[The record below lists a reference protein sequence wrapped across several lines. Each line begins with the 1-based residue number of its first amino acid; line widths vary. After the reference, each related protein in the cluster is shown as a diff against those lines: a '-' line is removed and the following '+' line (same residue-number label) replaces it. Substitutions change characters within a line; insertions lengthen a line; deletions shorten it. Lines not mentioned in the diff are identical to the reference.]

1 MKLERIIDLLIPTLF
16 EDNDLLAIDKP
27 AGVSTGGSERGSD
40 PGLAEIVA
48 AVRKRGETLAP
59 INRLGRFESG
69 ILLLAKHANSA
80 QPIRT
85 ALRTGRIR
93 QDYTAIVTGKTAATR
108 MTIGGQHG
116 ASRGSKKGKRK
127 TTGKHQRDGEPELA
141 TSLEI
146 VRRDGRRALVRCRTS
161 IPTTHAFR
169 AQLRASGM
177 RIVGDSLN
185 DRSYRLAK
193 PEQTR
198 LHLSRMTFRYA
209 GKKAPLSLT
218 TKTQLDVGDALA
230 ERRNIGRI
238 LRAALTRRL
247 PCFANTA
254 TDAFRMLSGE
264 SDQAAG
270 LVAEMFGSV
279 LVLQVH
285 EDRKWP
291 DRDLVHIA
299 QWFEKNL
306 GTRSTYVKR
315 FVKDRSAAK
324 EQAVMAMSDPNPMW
338 GKPSAE
344 VVKIREQHV
353 RFGIHPY
360 DGFAVGLF
368 LDQRDNR
375 KRIFDMALNKNVLNL
390 FAYTCGFSVAAAVGG
405 ATQCVSVDM
414 SRKYLDRGRANFALN
429 GLDASEH
436 EFIEADALDYLRR
449 AKRQG
454 RRFDLAVVD
463 PPTFA
468 HGRKRGSSFSVARD
482 LPELIGAAANVVEP
496 GGHLLLSTN
505 YRRLTATDL
514 RDAVKKGA
522 GRGAKI
528 IESPLPPGDFRG
540 ASGSARTV
548 IVRFA

>member
-1 MKLERIIDLLIPTLF
+1 MKLERIIELLIPTLF
-16 EDNDLLAIDKP
+16 EDDDLLAIDKP

-48 AVRKRGETLAP
+48 DVRKRGETLTP

-69 ILLLAKHANSA
+69 ILLLAKHVDGA
-80 QPIRT
+80 QPIRV

-93 QDYTAIVTGKTAATR
+93 QDYTAIVTGKTSATR

-116 ASRGSKKGKRK
+116 ASRGSKKGKRQPA
-127 TTGKHQRDGEPELA
+127 GKHRRDGEPELA

-169 AQLRASGM
+169 AQLRASGL
-177 RIVGDSLN
+177 RIVGDTLN

-218 TKTQLDVGDALA
+218 TKTRLDVGDSLT
-230 ERRNIGRI
+230 ERRDVGRL

-254 TDAFRMLSGE
+254 TDSFRMVSGE

-270 LVAEMFGSV
+270 LVAETFGGV

-285 EDRKWP
+285 DDRKWP
-291 DRDLVHIA
+291 DHDLIQIA

-306 GTRSTYVKR
+306 GVRSTYLKR
-315 FVKDRSAAK
+315 FVKDRSSVDERAIT
-324 EQAVMAMSDPNPMW
+324 AMSDATPLW
-338 GKPSAE
+338 GKPAAE
-344 VVKIREQHV
+344 VVEIREQHL

-375 KRIFDMALNKNVLNL
+375 RRIRELALNKNVLNL

-405 ATQCVSVDM
+405 AKRCVSVDM
-414 SRKYLDRGRANFALN
+414 SRKYLDWGRANFALN

-436 EFIEADALDYLRR
+436 DFVETDALDYLRR

-468 HGRKRGSSFSVARD
+468 HGRKRGSSFSIARD
-482 LPELIGAAANVVEP
+482 LPELIGAAAGVVES

-514 RDAVKKGA
+514 RDAVRKGA

-528 IESPLPPGDFRG
+528 IESPPPPGDFRG
-540 ASGSARTV
+540 AAGSARTV